1 MKAAQINQYG
11 GSEVIE
17 INNNAPKP
25 GLKNGQV
32 LVEVFASSL
41 NPIDYKIRLGFLK
54 NAIKSFPV
62 TLGTDFAGIV
72 VEVFDG
78 VTEFKIGD
86 EVYGNAIVLGGGSG
100 TLAEFSAAKVGSMAL
115 KPSFLDFIQSAALP
129 LAGASALQAIEDHI
143 KLKNNQK
150 ILIQGGG
157 GGIGSLAIQLAKMHG
172 AIVVATTSSQ
182 TLEFVK
188 SLGADEVID
197 YTSQNFENLVKNVDA
212 VFDTVG
218 GETAE
223 KSLKVLKKGGII
235 VSMAA
240 QFDPEQVAKY
250 GVSAISQ
257 ATDTNAQ
264 KLIRITELVDSG
276 KLKTEVDKVYTLDKI
291 KEAFDYLEKEHPK
304 GKVVVKIKR
313 EINAGK

>member
-250 GVSAISQ
+250 GVSAIL
-257 ATDTNAQ
+257 TTWKKNIQ
-264 KLIRITELVDSG
+264 KAR
-276 KLKTEVDKVYTLDKI
+276 
-291 KEAFDYLEKEHPK
+291 
-304 GKVVVKIKR
+304 
-313 EINAGK
+313 